1 MGFEPTKHYAQ
12 NLKSCPFDQTW
23 VSRLVSMQRLLPFKT
38 SPQNA
43 RLNIVQKVVI
53 SLSLRTARGNQTK
66 NKKMEMKNM
75 AMRSQI
81 YEWTNLAPSGTGS
94 TLSRNTADTSVAI
107 ASGTQVSVFTG
118 GVGYNITKPAETT
131 ATQFVVIEDIA
142 CSPDDSTNNGGD
154 VQIRINTT
162 DYFQN
167 PDVTSMSGVS
177 GTASPYPRGISD
189 GTNNLLK
196 SFDLYPDVYVLPGQ
210 VWDVLFTAQ
219 NALAQTSTADCV
231 SAFIKYTLYD
241 GPDALIANK
250 LLELGITVNPANV
263 DWYKRTL
270 IEQQAGGSM

>member
-1 MGFEPTKHYAQ
+1 
-12 NLKSCPFDQTW
+12 
-23 VSRLVSMQRLLPFKT
+23 
-38 SPQNA
+38 
-43 RLNIVQKVVI
+43 
-53 SLSLRTARGNQTK
+53 
-66 NKKMEMKNM
+66 M

-94 TLSRNTADTSVAI
+94 TLSRNIADTSVAMS
-107 ASGTQVSVFTG
+107 AGDQVSVFTG

-167 PDVTSMSGVS
+167 PDVTAMSGVS

-210 VWDVLFTAQ
+210 VWDVLFTA
-219 NALAQTSTADCV
+219 DCV
-231 SAFIKYTLYD
+231 AAFIKYTLYD